1 MTSRAGS
8 LIVAVFLGGFSLVAV
23 ILIVILT
30 GGDGDQDGSALLGT
44 SLRDGDVVL
53 LGEPIEIR
61 ISARDDE
68 PVVRFALLVDGTLI
82 TQTVADDADDS
93 GTFSGSLSWIP
104 DRLGVVTLTVEAQSV
119 SGASTTREIRV
130 EVSDSLQRVRAALRL
145 TVVSPLALQRLP
157 VTRSVGILV
166 RAESDD
172 PVTRLELELNGI
184 TLESVLV
191 QPEESGDSLFS
202 LSYTPSGEGI
212 VTLRIRAFTAG
223 GNEGVTELTVEFV
236 PDELAPGEEEDENP
250 DDVSGENGIL
260 VIRNP
265 IDLDEIDFEAG
276 LTIEIEIE
284 AFDTG
289 LLQSIELYVNTLLT
303 QSVSA
308 EPFADG
314 SYRLVL
320 PFSPGAPGVYSLEV
334 VAISTRNLRF
344 DARVDI
350 TLLEPQDEE
359 PLPDE
364 EEEEDPAD
372 PPKPDLIVFGLAVG
386 ESNTVVVTVQ
396 NVGQEPVGP
405 VQILITVI
413 RTADSL
419 LLAEEIIPLILG
431 PGEGRLVQLELGL
444 TDTIDIT
451 VIVDTANTV
460 DEADEDNNT
469 LSGVFEP
476 LSRPDLV
483 AQNLELS
490 EDGLAIVAL
499 INAGSDV
506 ANGPIAVVIL
516 FNGVAV
522 ERLSVPQDLPSQGT
536 LTLAGSIVLEG
547 GGQLSAI
554 VDPDNAIAE
563 ADETNN
569 TITIE
574 IAP

>member
-23 ILIVILT
+23 ILIIILT
-30 GGDGDQDGSALLGT
+30 GGEGDSGGSALLGT

-82 TQTVADDADDS
+82 TQTIADDADDS
-93 GTFSGSLSWIP
+93 GTFSGSLSWVP

-119 SGASTTREIRV
+119 SGATTTREIRV

-145 TVVSPLALQRLP
+145 TVVSPSALQRLP
-157 VTRSVGILV
+157 VTQPVGILV

-184 TLESVLV
+184 TVDSLLV
-191 QPEESGDSLFS
+191 QPEEGGDSLFS
-202 LSYTPSGEGI
+202 LSYTPTGEGI
-212 VTLRIRAFTAG
+212 VTLRIRAFTVG
-223 GNEGVTELTVEFV
+223 GNEGVTELTLEFV
-236 PDELAPGEEEDENP
+236 PDELAPSEEEDESP
-250 DDVSGENGIL
+250 GEVSGENGIL

-265 IDLDEIDFEAG
+265 IDLEEIDFEAG

-314 SYRLVL
+314 SYRVVL
-320 PFSPGAPGVYSLEV
+320 PFNPGAPGAYTVEV

-350 TLLEPQDEE
+350 TLREPQNEE
-359 PLPDE
+359 PPLDD
-364 EEEEDPAD
+364 EEEDPAD
-372 PPKPDLIVFGLAVG
+372 MPQPDLIVFGLAVG
-386 ESNTVVVTVQ
+386 EGNTVVVTVQ

-419 LLAEEIIPLILG
+419 LLAEEIIPLVLG

-483 AQNLELS
+483 AQELEIS
-490 EDGLAIVAL
+490 EDGLPIVSL
-499 INAGSDV
+499 VNAGSDI

-554 VDPDNAIAE
+554 VDPDNTIAE
-563 ADETNN
+563 SDETNN

>member
-104 DRLGVVTLTVEAQSV
+104 DRLGVVTLTVEAQSI
-119 SGASTTREIRV
+119 SGATTTREIRV

-145 TVVSPLALQRLP
+145 TVVSPSALQRLP
-157 VTRSVGILV
+157 VTRPVGILV

-236 PDELAPGEEEDENP
+236 PDELAPGEEEDESP
-250 DDVSGENGIL
+250 DEVSGENGIL

-265 IDLDEIDFEAG
+265 IDLEEIDFEAG

-314 SYRLVL
+314 SYRVVL
-320 PFSPGAPGVYSLEV
+320 PFNPGAPGAYTVEV

-350 TLLEPQDEE
+350 TLREPQDEE
-359 PLPDE
+359 PPPDE
-364 EEEEDPAD
+364 EQEDPAD
-372 PPKPDLIVFGLAVG
+372 RPQPDLIVFGLAVG

-419 LLAEEIIPLILG
+419 LLAEEIIPLVLG

-460 DEADEDNNT
+460 DEANEDNNT

-483 AQNLELS
+483 AQELEIS
-490 EDGLAIVAL
+490 EDGLPIVSL
-499 INAGSDV
+499 VNAGSDV

>member
-8 LIVAVFLGGFSLVAV
+8 LIVAVFLGGFSLVTV

-104 DRLGVVTLTVEAQSV
+104 DRLGVVTLTVEAQSI
-119 SGASTTREIRV
+119 SGATTTREIRV

-145 TVVSPLALQRLP
+145 TVVSPSALQRLP
-157 VTRSVGILV
+157 VTRPVGILV

-236 PDELAPGEEEDENP
+236 PDELAPGEEEDESP
-250 DDVSGENGIL
+250 DEVSGENGIL

-265 IDLDEIDFEAG
+265 SDLEEIDFEAG

-314 SYRLVL
+314 SYRVVL
-320 PFSPGAPGVYSLEV
+320 PFNPGAPGAYTVEV

-350 TLLEPQDEE
+350 TLREPQDEE
-359 PLPDE
+359 PPPDE
-364 EEEEDPAD
+364 EQEDPAD
-372 PPKPDLIVFGLAVG
+372 RPQPDLIVFGLAVG

-419 LLAEEIIPLILG
+419 LLAEEIIPLVLG

-460 DEADEDNNT
+460 DEANEDNNT

-483 AQNLELS
+483 AQELEIS
-490 EDGLAIVAL
+490 EDGLPIVSL
-499 INAGSDV
+499 VNAGSDV

>member
-145 TVVSPLALQRLP
+145 TVVSPPALQRLS
-157 VTRSVGILV
+157 VTRPIGILV

-172 PVTRLELELNGI
+172 PVTRLELELNDV
-184 TLESVLV
+184 TVDSVLV
-191 QPEESGDSLFS
+191 SPDDSGDSLFS

-236 PDELAPGEEEDENP
+236 SDEPAPGEEEDESP
-250 DDVSGENGIL
+250 DEVSGENGIL

-265 IDLDEIDFEAG
+265 IDLTEIDFEAG
-276 LTIEIEIE
+276 LTIELEIE

-303 QSVSA
+303 QSVGA

-320 PFSPGAPGVYSLEV
+320 PFSPGAPGAYTLEV

-359 PLPDE
+359 PLPDD
-364 EEEEDPAD
+364 EEEEDPVDA
-372 PPKPDLIVFGLAVG
+372 PKPDLIVFGLAVG

-483 AQNLELS
+483 AQSLELS

-569 TITIE
+569 TVTIE